1 VSDAGP
7 PHKRR
12 VRYKGTHPRAFS
24 EKYKELDPDH
34 YAADVEKV
42 MARGA
47 TPAGGHRSILVAE
60 VLDILAPKPGEVAID
75 ATLGHGGH
83 SMELLAAMMPG
94 GKLYGLDRDP
104 AEILKTEARFRQAG
118 YDQSSFVAVHM
129 NFADISL
136 LCADGRSGGMV
147 GGADMVLAD
156 LGVSS
161 MQIDDPVRGFAFK
174 FDGPLDMRMD
184 PGSGPSAAE
193 LLLSIREID
202 LCSMLD
208 DYSDEP
214 EARIIA
220 RVLTQRRGTVRTTRD
235 LRDAV
240 EYALEGRVE
249 SDDIIKKAV
258 RRTFQTLRIAV
269 NGELE
274 ALDAL
279 LAALPGCLNPGG
291 RVAILCFHS
300 GEESR
305 VQRSFQDGLEGG
317 VYSSIS
323 EEGVRAGPE
332 ERYGNPRS
340 SSARL
345 WWARKSADA
354 GMTVQGRSFAT
365 GTETERSASGSPITG
380 IS

>member
-24 EKYKELDPDH
+24 EKYKELDPER

-60 VLDILAPKPGEVAID
+60 VLDILSPKPGEVAID

-83 SMELLAAMMPG
+83 SMELLTAIAPG
-94 GKLYGLDRDP
+94 GRLYGLDRDP
-104 AEILKTEARFRQAG
+104 AEIEKTEARFRLAG

-129 NFADISL
+129 NFSDISQ
-136 LCADGRSGGMV
+136 LCADSHPGGRV

-161 MQIDDPVRGFAFK
+161 MQIDDPDRGFAFK
-174 FDGPLDMRMD
+174 YDGPLDMRMD
-184 PGSGPSAAE
+184 PGSGQSAAE
-193 LLLSIREID
+193 LLGTIREAD
-202 LCSMLD
+202 LRSMLE

-220 RVLTQRRGTVRTTRD
+220 RVLTQRRGTVRTTRE

-240 EYALEGRVE
+240 QYALEDRVE
-249 SDDIIKKAV
+249 SDDMVRKSV
-258 RRTFQTLRIAV
+258 RRTFQALRIAV
-269 NGELE
+269 NGELA

-279 LAALPGCLNPGG
+279 LAALPECLKPGG
-291 RVAILCFHS
+291 RVVILCFHS
-300 GEESR
+300 GEELR
-305 VQRSFQDGLEGG
+305 VQRSFQKGLERGL
-317 VYSSIS
+317 YSVAS
-323 EEGVRAGPE
+323 EEGLRAGPE
-332 ERYGNPRS
+332 ERYSNPRS

-345 WWARKSADA
+345 WWARKADA
-354 GMTVQGRSFAT
+354 
-365 GTETERSASGSPITG
+365 SAEPTDLHIDSRT
-380 IS
+380 